1 MKKTYD
7 NIISIPTPKNWEV
20 GDVLTKLGQLKIV
33 ALFDDQVVLKDTIN
47 DRVQGV
53 YFVKDLVNEGWQVK

>member
-1 MKKTYD
+1 MRKTHG

-20 GDVLTKLGQLKIV
+20 GDVLTKLSQLKIV